1 MPSDRIE
8 GQRFPQ
14 RSIFLN
20 NEELRAL
27 KEKAKKNR
35 LLSLEGIYS
44 AKSGHPG
51 GSLSIAEMVTYLYF
65 HEMKVDPARPD
76 DPERD
81 RLVLSKG
88 HGAPAL
94 YAALAMKGYFPEE
107 TMKSLRQIGSI
118 LQGHPDLKK
127 TPGIDMSTGSLG
139 QGLSAACGMAIAGR
153 DRFRVYCIV
162 GDGELQEG
170 QIWEAV
176 MLANHYC
183 LSNLCVM
190 VDYNRVQLSGDVE
203 EISAPGDI
211 AKKFETFGWFAVE
224 ADGHDFVSLE
234 AAVEACKL
242 EDRPAVIVCNT
253 VKGKGVSFM
262 EGSCKWHGNAPN
274 AEQYEAAVKELQAA
288 E

>member
-1 MPSDRIE
+1 MKA
-8 GQRFPQ
+8 
-14 RSIFLN
+14 
-20 NEELRAL
+20 EELKSL
-27 KEKAKKNR
+27 KEKARKNR
-35 LLSLEGIYS
+35 LLSLEGIYC

-51 GSLSIAEMVTYLYF
+51 GSLSMAEMLTYLYF
-65 HEMKVDPARPD
+65 HEMKVFPENPD
-76 DPERD
+76 CPERD

-94 YAALAMKGYFPEE
+94 YAALAMKGFFPED
-107 TMKSLRQIGSI
+107 TMKSLRKVGSI

-139 QGLSAACGMAIAGR
+139 QGLSAACGMAFGNK

-176 MLANHYC
+176 MLANHYN
-183 LSNLCVM
+183 LSNLCVL
-190 VDYNRVQLSGDVE
+190 VDYNKVQLSGEVAD
-203 EISAPGDI
+203 ISAPGDI
-211 AKKFETFGWFAVE
+211 AGKFEAFGWYAVE
-224 ADGHDFVSLE
+224 ADGHDFESLE
-234 AAVEACKL
+234 KAFEACKAV
-242 EDRPAVIVCNT
+242 DRPAVIVCNT

-274 AEQYEAAVKELQAA
+274 AEQYEAAVKELAAA